1 MRCRCRRLSIFAVIT
16 FWLCSSQISFAQL
29 ADSTNI
35 HLQRV
40 LKKFDTFVEEALT
53 AGKIPGAAVAIV
65 SQNKIVHL
73 KGYGVR
79 EAGRPERIDEHTV
92 FRLASLSKGFAPVL
106 TGLLVEDGV
115 LDWEDK
121 VLEHLENFLL
131 KDSAHTK
138 KVTIR
143 HILSHTTGVQEHAF
157 TTLLDS
163 NVPYE
168 RIIKEIDRANIV
180 CEVGECFSYQNV
192 IYSLIGDILK
202 SATGH
207 DYNLLLC
214 LKIFWPLAMNQ
225 ASLGWNGI
233 TSSANRATP
242 HIRYSRKWKP
252 IKIQKT
258 YYSVPPA
265 AGVNASISDMAKW
278 LQALLGGAS
287 SIISPAVLQEVT
299 TPLVRT
305 SKMKRYFRS
314 WRNLK
319 KAWYGLGW
327 RVFDYSGTK
336 IVHHGGYVRGYRTE
350 MAFAPE
356 EGIGMVILMNGSSRF
371 ANVCVPTFFDLYL
384 RL

>member
-1 MRCRCRRLSIFAVIT
+1 MFLVFT
-16 FWLCSSQISFAQL
+16 FWLCSSQISFAIT
-29 ADSTNI
+29 ADSTDVRLKKLI
-35 HLQRV
+35 
-40 LKKFDTFVEEALT
+40 KKFDAFVKEALT

-79 EAGRPERIDEHTV
+79 EAGRPERIDKDTV

-115 LDWEDK
+115 LDWDDG
-121 VLEHLENFLL
+121 VLEYLEDFSL
-131 KDSAHTK
+131 KDSAHTEE
-138 KVTIR
+138 VTIR
-143 HILSHTTGVQEHAF
+143 HILSHTSGVQEHAF

-168 RIIKEIDRANIV
+168 KIIKELDRANIV
-180 CEVGECFSYQNV
+180 CEVGEYFSYQNV

-207 DYNLLLC
+207 DYELLLR
-214 LKIFWPLAMNQ
+214 LKIFWPLAMNR

-233 TSSANRATP
+233 KSSANRATP

-252 IKIQKT
+252 IKIRKT

-278 LQALLGGAS
+278 LRALLGGAS
-287 SIISPAVLQEVT
+287 SIISPNVMQEVT
-299 TPLVRT
+299 TPFVRT

-319 KAWYGLGW
+319 KAWYGRGW
-327 RVFDYSGTK
+327 RVFEYSGTK
-336 IVHHGGYVRGYRTE
+336 IVHHGGYVRGYRAE

-356 EGIGMVILMNGSSRF
+356 EGIGMVILMNGASRF
-371 ANVCVPTFFDLYL
+371 ANICVPTFFDLYL
-384 RL
+384 GL

>member
-1 MRCRCRRLSIFAVIT
+1 LRCRRLSKFAVFT
-16 FWLCSSQISFAQL
+16 FWLCSSQISFAIT
-29 ADSTNI
+29 ADSTDVR
-35 HLQRV
+35 LEKLV
-40 LKKFDTFVEEALT
+40 KKFAAFVAGAIN

-65 SQNKIVHL
+65 SKNKIVHV
-73 KGYGVR
+73 KGYGFR
-79 EAGRPERIDEHTV
+79 EAGRPERIDENTV
-92 FRLASLSKGFAPVL
+92 FRLASVSKGFAPVL

-115 LDWEDK
+115 LDWDDK
-121 VLEHLENFLL
+121 VLEHLEDFSL
-131 KDSAHTK
+131 KDSDHTK
-138 KVTIR
+138 QVTIR
-143 HILSHTTGVQEHAF
+143 HILSHTSGVQEHAF

-163 NVPYE
+163 NIPYE
-168 RIIKEIDRANIV
+168 RIVKELDLANIV

-207 DYNLLLC
+207 DYELLLR
-214 LKIFWPLAMNQ
+214 LKIFWPLAMNR
-225 ASLGWNGI
+225 ASLGWNGLK
-233 TSSANRATP
+233 SSANKATP

-252 IKIQKT
+252 IKIRKT

-278 LQALLGGAS
+278 LKALLGGAS
-287 SIISPAVLQEVT
+287 SIISPNVMQEVT
-299 TPLVRT
+299 TPFVRT

-327 RVFDYSGTK
+327 RVFEYSGTK
-336 IVHHGGYVRGYRTE
+336 IVHHGGYVRGYRAE

-356 EGIGMVILMNGSSRF
+356 EGIGMVILMNGASRF
-371 ANVCVPTFFDLYL
+371 ANVCVPTFLLYL
-384 RL
+384 SF

>member
-1 MRCRCRRLSIFAVIT
+1 MFLVFT
-16 FWLCSSQISFAQL
+16 FWLCSSQISFAIT
-29 ADSTNI
+29 ADSTDVRLKKLI
-35 HLQRV
+35 
-40 LKKFDTFVEEALT
+40 KKFDAFVKEALT

-79 EAGRPERIDEHTV
+79 EAGRPERIDEDTV

-115 LDWEDK
+115 LDWDDG
-121 VLEHLENFLL
+121 VLEYLEDFSL
-131 KDSAHTK
+131 KDSAHTEE
-138 KVTIR
+138 VTIR
-143 HILSHTTGVQEHAF
+143 HILSHTSGVQEHAF
-157 TTLLDS
+157 TTLLDA

-168 RIIKEIDRANIV
+168 KIIKELDRANIV
-180 CEVGECFSYQNV
+180 CEVGEYFSYQNV

-207 DYNLLLC
+207 DYELLLR
-214 LKIFWPLAMNQ
+214 LKIFWPLAMNR

-233 TSSANRATP
+233 KSSANRATP

-252 IKIQKT
+252 IKIRRT
-258 YYSVPPA
+258 YYSVAPA

-278 LQALLGGAS
+278 LRALLGGAS
-287 SIISPAVLQEVT
+287 SIISPNVMQEVT
-299 TPLVRT
+299 TPFVRT

-327 RVFDYSGTK
+327 RVFEYSGTK
-336 IVHHGGYVRGYRTE
+336 IVHHGGYVRGYRAE

-356 EGIGMVILMNGSSRF
+356 EGIGMVILMNGASRF
-371 ANVCVPTFFDLYL
+371 ANICVPTFFDLYL
-384 RL
+384 GL

>member
-1 MRCRCRRLSIFAVIT
+1 MFSVFT
-16 FWLCSSQISFAQL
+16 FWLCSSQISFAIT
-29 ADSTNI
+29 ADSTDVRLKKLI
-35 HLQRV
+35 
-40 LKKFDTFVEEALT
+40 KKFDVFVKEALT

-79 EAGRPERIDEHTV
+79 ETGRPEQIDEDTV

-115 LDWEDK
+115 LDWDDG
-121 VLEHLENFLL
+121 VLEYLEDFSL
-131 KDSAHTK
+131 KDSAHTEE
-138 KVTIR
+138 VTIR
-143 HILSHTTGVQEHAF
+143 HILSHTSGVQEHAF
-157 TTLLDS
+157 TTLLDA

-168 RIIKEIDRANIV
+168 KIIKELDRANIV
-180 CEVGECFSYQNV
+180 CEVGEYFSYQNV

-207 DYNLLLC
+207 DYELLLR
-214 LKIFWPLAMNQ
+214 LKIFWPLAMNR

-233 TSSANRATP
+233 KSSANRATP

-252 IKIQKT
+252 IKIRKT

-278 LQALLGGAS
+278 LRALLGGAS
-287 SIISPAVLQEVT
+287 SIISPNVMQEVS
-299 TPLVRT
+299 TPLIRT

-336 IVHHGGYVRGYRTE
+336 IVHHGGYVRGYRAE
-350 MAFAPE
+350 MAFAPA
-356 EGIGMVILMNGSSRF
+356 EGIGMVILMNGASRF

-384 RL
+384 GL

>member
-1 MRCRCRRLSIFAVIT
+1 MRCRKLFMFLVFT
-16 FWLCSSQISFAQL
+16 FWLCSSQISFAIT
-29 ADSTNI
+29 ADSTDVR
-35 HLQRV
+35 LEKLV
-40 LKKFDTFVEEALT
+40 KKFTAFVAV
-53 AGKIPGAAVAIV
+53 AINDGKIPGAAVAIV
-65 SQNKIVHL
+65 SKNKIVHV
-73 KGYGVR
+73 KGYGFR
-79 EAGRPERIDEHTV
+79 EAGRPERIDEDTV
-92 FRLASLSKGFAPVL
+92 FRLASVSKGFAPVL

-115 LDWEDK
+115 LDWDDK
-121 VLEHLENFLL
+121 VLEHLEDFSL

-138 KVTIR
+138 QVTIR
-143 HILSHTTGVQEHAF
+143 HILSHTSGVQEHAF

-168 RIIKEIDRANIV
+168 KIIKELDRANIV
-180 CEVGECFSYQNV
+180 CEVGEYFSYQNV

-207 DYNLLLC
+207 DYELLLR
-214 LKIFWPLAMNQ
+214 LKIFWPLAMNR

-233 TSSANRATP
+233 KSSANRATP
-242 HIRYSRKWKP
+242 HIRYSRKWTP
-252 IKIQKT
+252 IKISKT

-265 AGVNASISDMAKW
+265 AGVNASILDMAKW
-278 LQALLGGAS
+278 LRALLGGAS
-287 SIISPAVLQEVT
+287 SIISPNVMQEVT
-299 TPLVRT
+299 TPFVRT

-336 IVHHGGYVRGYRTE
+336 IVHHGGYVRGYRVE

-356 EGIGMVILMNGSSRF
+356 EGIGMVILMNGASRF
-371 ANVCVPTFFDLYL
+371 ANVCVPTFFNLYL
-384 RL
+384 GL

>member
-1 MRCRCRRLSIFAVIT
+1 MRRRRLSMFSVFT
-16 FWLCSSQISFAQL
+16 FWLCSSQISFAIT
-29 ADSTNI
+29 ADSTDVRLKKLI
-35 HLQRV
+35 
-40 LKKFDTFVEEALT
+40 KKFDAFVKEALT

-79 EAGRPERIDEHTV
+79 EAGRPERIDEDTV

-115 LDWEDK
+115 LDWDDG
-121 VLEHLENFLL
+121 VLEYLEDFSL
-131 KDSAHTK
+131 KDSAHTEE
-138 KVTIR
+138 VTIR
-143 HILSHTTGVQEHAF
+143 HILSHTSGVQEHAF
-157 TTLLDS
+157 TTLLDA

-192 IYSLIGDILK
+192 IYSLIADILK

-207 DYNLLLC
+207 DYELLLR
-214 LKIFWPLAMNQ
+214 LKIFWPLAMNR

-233 TSSANRATP
+233 KSSANRATP

-252 IKIQKT
+252 IKIRKT
-258 YYSVPPA
+258 YYSVAPA

-278 LQALLGGAS
+278 LRALLGGAS
-287 SIISPAVLQEVT
+287 SIISPNVMQEVS
-299 TPLVRT
+299 TPLIRT

-336 IVHHGGYVRGYRTE
+336 IVHHGGYVRGYRAE

-356 EGIGMVILMNGSSRF
+356 EGVGMVILMNGASRF
-371 ANVCVPTFFDLYL
+371 A
-384 RL
+384 

>member
-1 MRCRCRRLSIFAVIT
+1 MRRRRLSIFLVFT
-16 FWLCSSQISFAQL
+16 FWLCSSQISFAIT
-29 ADSTNI
+29 ADSTDVRLKKLI
-35 HLQRV
+35 
-40 LKKFDTFVEEALT
+40 KKFDAFVKESLT

-65 SQNKIVHL
+65 SRNKIVHL

-79 EAGRPERIDEHTV
+79 EAGRAERIDEDTV

-115 LDWEDK
+115 LDWDDG
-121 VLEHLENFLL
+121 VLEYLEDFSL
-131 KDSAHTK
+131 KDSAHTEE
-138 KVTIR
+138 VTIR
-143 HILSHTTGVQEHAF
+143 HILSHTSGVQEHAF

-192 IYSLIGDILK
+192 IYSLIADILK

-207 DYNLLLC
+207 DYELLLR

-233 TSSANRATP
+233 KSSANKATP

-252 IKIQKT
+252 IKIRKT

-278 LQALLGGAS
+278 LRALLGGAS
-287 SIISPAVLQEVT
+287 SIISPNVMQEVS
-299 TPLVRT
+299 TPLIRT

-327 RVFDYSGTK
+327 RVFDYAGTK
-336 IVHHGGYVRGYRTE
+336 IVHHGGYVRGYRAE

-356 EGIGMVILMNGSSRF
+356 EGIGMVILMNGASRF
-371 ANVCVPTFFDLYL
+371 ANICVPTFFDLYL
-384 RL
+384 GL

>member
-1 MRCRCRRLSIFAVIT
+1 MFSVFT
-16 FWLCSSQISFAQL
+16 FWLCSSQISFAIT
-29 ADSTNI
+29 ADSTDVRLKKLI
-35 HLQRV
+35 
-40 LKKFDTFVEEALT
+40 KKFDVFVKEALT

-65 SQNKIVHL
+65 SRNKIVHL

-79 EAGRPERIDEHTV
+79 EAGRPERIDEDTV

-115 LDWEDK
+115 LDWDDG
-121 VLEHLENFLL
+121 VLEYLEDFSL
-131 KDSAHTK
+131 KDSAHTEE
-138 KVTIR
+138 VTIR
-143 HILSHTTGVQEHAF
+143 HILSHTSGVQEHAF
-157 TTLLDS
+157 TTLLDA

-180 CEVGECFSYQNV
+180 CGVGECFSYQNV
-192 IYSLIGDILK
+192 IYSLIADILK

-207 DYNLLLC
+207 DYELLLR
-214 LKIFWPLAMNQ
+214 LKIFWPLAMNR

-233 TSSANRATP
+233 KSSANRATP

-252 IKIQKT
+252 IKIRKT
-258 YYSVPPA
+258 YYSVAPA

-278 LQALLGGAS
+278 LRALLGGAS
-287 SIISPAVLQEVT
+287 SIISPNVMQEVS
-299 TPLVRT
+299 TPLIRT

-336 IVHHGGYVRGYRTE
+336 IVHHGGYVRGYRAE

-356 EGIGMVILMNGSSRF
+356 EGVGMVILMNGASRF
-371 ANVCVPTFFDLYL
+371 ANVCVPTFFNLYL
-384 RL
+384 GL

>member
-1 MRCRCRRLSIFAVIT
+1 MRRRRLSIFAVFT
-16 FWLCSSQISFAQL
+16 FWLCSSQISFAQF

-35 HLQRV
+35 HLERV
-40 LKKFDTFVEEALT
+40 VKKFDALVKEALT

-65 SQNKIVHL
+65 SQNEIVLL

-79 EAGRPERIDEHTV
+79 EVGRPERIDEDTV
-92 FRLASLSKGFAPVL
+92 FRLASVSKGFAAVL

-115 LDWEDK
+115 FGWDDK
-121 VLEHLENFLL
+121 VLEYL
-131 KDSAHTK
+131 KDFSLGDSAHTRE
-138 KVTIR
+138 VTIR
-143 HILSHTTGVQEHAF
+143 HILSHTSGVQEHAF

-168 RIIKEIDRANIV
+168 KIIKELDRANIV
-180 CEVGECFSYQNV
+180 CEVGEYFSYQNV

-207 DYNLLLC
+207 DYELLLR
-214 LKIFWPLAMNQ
+214 LKIFWPLAMNR

-233 TSSANRATP
+233 KSSANRATP
-242 HIRYSRKWKP
+242 HIRYSRKWTP
-252 IKIQKT
+252 IKISKT

-278 LQALLGGAS
+278 LRALLGGAS
-287 SIISPAVLQEVT
+287 SIISPNVMQEVT
-299 TPLVRT
+299 TPFVRT

-336 IVHHGGYVRGYRTE
+336 RVHHGGYVRGYRVE

-356 EGIGMVILMNGSSRF
+356 EGIGMVILMNGASRF
-371 ANVCVPTFFDLYL
+371 ANICVPTFFDLYL
-384 RL
+384 GL

>member
-1 MRCRCRRLSIFAVIT
+1 MPRRRLPLFLIFI
-16 FWLCSSQISFAQL
+16 FWLCSNQISFAKT
-29 ADSTNI
+29 ADSTDV
-35 HLQRV
+35 R
-40 LKKFDTFVEEALT
+40 LKKLVEQFDAFVEEALIE
-53 AGKIPGAAVAIV
+53 GKIPGAAVAIV
-65 SQNKIVHL
+65 SQNKIVYL

-79 EAGRPERIDEHTV
+79 ETGRPERIDEDTV

-106 TGLLVEDGV
+106 TGLLIEDGV
-115 LDWEDK
+115 LDWDDK
-121 VLEHLENFLL
+121 VFEHLADFSL

-138 KVTIR
+138 QVTIR
-143 HILSHTTGVQEHAF
+143 HILSHTSGVQEHAF

-168 RIIKEIDRANIV
+168 KIIKELDRANIV
-180 CEVGECFSYQNV
+180 CEVGEYFSYQNV

-207 DYNLLLC
+207 DYELLLR
-214 LKIFWPLAMNQ
+214 LKIFWPLAMNR

-233 TSSANRATP
+233 KSSANRATP

-252 IKIQKT
+252 IKISKT

-278 LQALLGGAS
+278 LKALLGGAS
-287 SIISPAVLQEVT
+287 SIISPDVIQEVT

-336 IVHHGGYVRGYRTE
+336 IVHHGGYVRGYRVE

-356 EGIGMVILMNGSSRF
+356 EGIGMVILMNGASRF
-371 ANVCVPTFFDLYL
+371 ANVCVPTFFNLYL
-384 RL
+384 GL

>member
-1 MRCRCRRLSIFAVIT
+1 MRRRRLSIFLVFT
-16 FWLCSSQISFAQL
+16 FWLCSSQISFAIT
-29 ADSTNI
+29 ADSTDVRLKKLI
-35 HLQRV
+35 
-40 LKKFDTFVEEALT
+40 KKFDAFVKEALT

-65 SQNKIVHL
+65 SRNKIVHL

-79 EAGRPERIDEHTV
+79 ETGRPERIDEDTV

-115 LDWEDK
+115 LDWDDG
-121 VLEHLENFLL
+121 VLEYLEDFSL
-131 KDSAHTK
+131 KDPAHTEE
-138 KVTIR
+138 VTIR
-143 HILSHTTGVQEHAF
+143 HILSHTSGVQEHAF

-168 RIIKEIDRANIV
+168 RIIKELDRANIV
-180 CEVGECFSYQNV
+180 CGVGECFSYQNV
-192 IYSLIGDILK
+192 IYSLIADILK

-207 DYNLLLC
+207 DYDLLLR
-214 LKIFWPLAMNQ
+214 LKIFWPLAMTR

-233 TSSANRATP
+233 KSSANRATP
-242 HIRYSRKWKP
+242 HIRYSRKWTP
-252 IKIQKT
+252 IKIRKT
-258 YYSVPPA
+258 YYSVAPA

-278 LQALLGGAS
+278 LRALLGGAS
-287 SIISPAVLQEVT
+287 SIISPNVMQEVS
-299 TPLVRT
+299 TPLIRT

-336 IVHHGGYVRGYRTE
+336 IVHHGGYVRGYRAE

-356 EGIGMVILMNGSSRF
+356 EGIGMVILMNGASRF

-384 RL
+384 GL

>member
-1 MRCRCRRLSIFAVIT
+1 M
-16 FWLCSSQISFAQL
+16 
-29 ADSTNI
+29 
-35 HLQRV
+35 
-40 LKKFDTFVEEALT
+40 KEALT

-65 SQNKIVHL
+65 SRNKIVHL

-79 EAGRPERIDEHTV
+79 EAGRPERIDKDTV

-115 LDWEDK
+115 LDWDDG
-121 VLEHLENFLL
+121 VLEYLEDFSL
-131 KDSAHTK
+131 KDSAHTEE
-138 KVTIR
+138 VTIR
-143 HILSHTTGVQEHAF
+143 HILSHTSGVQEHAF
-157 TTLLDS
+157 TTLLDA

-168 RIIKEIDRANIV
+168 KIIKELDRANIV
-180 CEVGECFSYQNV
+180 CEVGEYFSYQNV

-207 DYNLLLC
+207 DYELLLR
-214 LKIFWPLAMNQ
+214 LKIFWPLAMNR

-233 TSSANRATP
+233 KSSANRATP

-252 IKIQKT
+252 IKIRKT
-258 YYSVPPA
+258 YYSVAPA

-278 LQALLGGAS
+278 LRALLGGAS
-287 SIISPAVLQEVT
+287 SIISPNVIQEVT
-299 TPLVRT
+299 TPFVRT

-356 EGIGMVILMNGSSRF
+356 EGIGMVILMNGASRF
-371 ANVCVPTFFDLYL
+371 ANVCVPTFFNLYL
-384 RL
+384 GL